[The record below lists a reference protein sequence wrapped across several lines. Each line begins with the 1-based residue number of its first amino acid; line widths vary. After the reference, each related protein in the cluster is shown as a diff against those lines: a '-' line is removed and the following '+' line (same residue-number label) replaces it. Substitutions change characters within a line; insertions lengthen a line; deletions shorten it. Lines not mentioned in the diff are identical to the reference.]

1 MLINKDKRNLG
12 NLGMKISVIVSVYNH
27 AVEYLRECL
36 SSLSAQTL
44 EDIEFIIV
52 DNAATAES
60 KEVIKE
66 FEQSDTRFKVIHLT
80 ENKGYGRALNIGL
93 KAATGEYV
101 AFVESDDYVSVDAY
115 KNFATLIKNSEFD
128 IIKGLFNKFGQQQEV
143 LGIKFDHRFYNK
155 PLSPH
160 DIPEYPL
167 KYGSFW
173 SAIYKNDF
181 LKNNKILFDEILK
194 PSGEDVTFILRTFLY
209 AKSIYITP
217 HIVYNYRV
225 DNPNSSIR
233 KKDSKV
239 WGLLNLYSMLE
250 KFIEERGDEIDTSL
264 LGVKTKREFL
274 NFYWAYK
281 AGDINKL
288 NLPIIL
294 RYSKLFRYNLK
305 KCHYNAKFF
314 NEKEEKIY
322 LQAANHP
329 IIFFIK
335 GLLYKK
341 KITDSHEKRYLFG
354 VQYYAKRLKITKP
367 APLSQN
373 NFRQSIM
380 DLILST
386 WITSG
391 ATDELMERLKFL
403 SQSRYTMKNLREELM
418 YIYMAC
424 LLEKGKTEDALK
436 ILMQCK
442 EYYKFKDLHRY
453 IYVSDFCL
461 QNGISTEN
469 SIKSTYIAQCFDK
482 NMNSGILENYLRGK
496 SIAVVGNS
504 GCELGLGKGAEID
517 AHDVVIRFGNYPL
530 EYTKDY
536 GCKTNIWVRA
546 FGANASDVEKR
557 DMNEYDFVLWNHDFK
572 HYFIQFDSFDYM
584 YESFLKYPQKHVFIG
599 AAIRRKLY
607 NKTFMH
613 LPTSGALTIYY
624 LLEILGSLKTVDA
637 YGFAFLNNDANDT
650 IHYYDKKCRICA
662 DHSFKSEV
670 DFLHKLYAER

>member
-101 AFVESDDYVSVDAY
+101 AFVDSDDWAEIDMYEKLYNIAEQ
-115 KNFATLIKNSEFD
+115 NNAD
-128 IIKGLFNKFGQQQEV
+128 IIKGLFYLCRENELKQIGLKFSYSQ
-143 LGIKFDHRFYNK
+143 YNTL
-155 PLSPH
+155 LSPE
-160 DIPEYPL
+160 DIKVYPL
-167 KYGSFW
+167 KFGSFW
-173 SAIYKNDF
+173 SAIYKREMVI
-181 LKNNKILFDEILK
+181 KNKIFFEEVPVPAAEDIMFILK
-194 PSGEDVTFILRTFLY
+194 TYFY
-209 AKSIYITP
+209 AKKIYITP
-217 HIVYNYRV
+217 DIVFNKRM
-225 DNPNSSIR
+225 DNPNSTMQ
-233 KKDSKV
+233 KKDSKLWIV
-239 WGLLNLYSMLE
+239 LKLYKLLE
-250 KFIEERGDEIDTSL
+250 KFISEREKEIDTSL

-274 NFYWAYK
+274 NFSFGYK
-281 AGDINKL
+281 NDLTKNKL
-288 NLPIIL
+288 PFIYQ
-294 RYSKLFRYNLK
+294 YSKLFRYNIK
-305 KCHYNAKFF
+305 KGHYDKSLF
-314 NEKEEKIY
+314 NKSEIKTFEQIAY
-322 LQAANHP
+322 HP
-329 IIFFIK
+329 INFYLKELF
-335 GLLYKK
+335 YTKK
-341 KITDSHEKRYLFG
+341 MTSTHEKRYLFG

>member
-1 MLINKDKRNLG
+1 
-12 NLGMKISVIVSVYNH
+12 MKISVIVTVYNH

-36 SSLSAQTL
+36 SSLASQTL
-44 EDIEFIIV
+44 KDIEFIIA
-52 DNAATAES
+52 DNAATEES
-60 KEVIKE
+60 KEVIAEYEKN
-66 FEQSDTRFKVIHLT
+66 DKRFKVIHLT

-93 KAATGEYV
+93 KAAKGEYI
-101 AFVESDDYVSVDAY
+101 AFVDSDDWAESDMYEKLYVIAEKTDA
-115 KNFATLIKNSEFD
+115 D
-128 IIKGLFNKFGQQQEV
+128 IVKGLFYLCYENQQKRIGLNFKHSQ
-143 LGIKFDHRFYNK
+143 YNK
-155 PLSPH
+155 LLSPEELK
-160 DIPEYPL
+160 EYPL
-167 KYGSFW
+167 KFGSFW
-173 SAIYKNDF
+173 SAIYKREM
-181 LKNNKILFDEILK
+181 LEKNKIFFEEVPVPAAEDIMFILK
-194 PSGEDVTFILRTFLY
+194 TYFY
-209 AKSIYITP
+209 ARKIFITP
-217 HIVYNYRV
+217 DIVFNKRM
-225 DNPNSSIR
+225 DNPNSTMQ
-233 KKDSKV
+233 KKDSKL
-239 WGLLNLYSMLE
+239 WIGLHLYEMLE
-250 KFIEERGDEIDTSL
+250 KFVAEREQEINKSL
-264 LGVKTKREFL
+264 LGVKTKREYL
-274 NFYWAYK
+274 NFYWGYK
-281 AGDINKL
+281 NDLTHYRLAFI
-288 NLPIIL
+288 
-294 RYSKLFRYNLK
+294 RAYSKLFKYNIKKGHYDAKLFNDNERKIFLQVAKHPVIFYLK
-305 KCHYNAKFF
+305 EKF
-314 NEKEEKIY
+314 
-322 LQAANHP
+322 
-329 IIFFIK
+329 
-335 GLLYKK
+335 YKK
-341 KITDSHEKRYLFG
+341 KITPSHEKRYLFG
-354 VQYYAKRLKITKP
+354 IQYYAKRLK
-367 APLSQN
+367 AANSQQAAVN

-391 ATDELMERLKFL
+391 ATDELMDRLKFL

-418 YIYMAC
+418 YIYIAC
-424 LLEKGKTEDALK
+424 LIEKGEIEEAGR
-436 ILMQCK
+436 ILMFCK
-442 EYYKFKDLHRY
+442 EYYKFKELHRY
-453 IYVSDFCL
+453 MYVSEFCL
-461 QNGISTEN
+461 RHGISTEN
-469 SIKSTYIAQCFDK
+469 SVKSAYIAQCFEK
-482 NMNSGILENYLRGK
+482 NNTSGRLEEYLRGK